1 MAEDQHEERF
11 EGPQAIARSGRKR
24 SAWNLSSVPRPRKYA
39 LVHEKL
45 DGICENLELAMPLT
59 LAAEAEG
66 VGRTTIYEAMEADAA
81 ILERITRARAIGAKT
96 LTVLAKS

>member
-1 MAEDQHEERF
+1 
-11 EGPQAIARSGRKR
+11 
-24 SAWNLSSVPRPRKYA
+24 
-39 LVHEKL
+39 
-45 DGICENLELAMPLT
+45 MPLT

-96 LTVLAKS
+96 LTVLAKSGEKGSAAALWFLERRYRDDYAPPKKEDVQPAEVNITIVGGLPPRPKGDVSPP